1 MTNDRKTWF
10 ITGVSSGFGRAFA
23 EHALARGYNVVATA
37 RSIGKLECLVAKAP
51 SRVLAVTLDVDRPG
65 DAQAAIETAIAR
77 FGRVDVLINNAGYGI
92 VGAVEETPEAE
103 LRAVMETNFFGAMA
117 VTAAALPTFRRQKF
131 GAIVNLTSMGGQ
143 LSFAGFSAYSASKFA
158 LEGASEA
165 LAQEMAP
172 FGVKVMIVEPGAF
185 RTSFAAGA
193 LRHMPVIDAYQDIV
207 GPTRNFAHGMD
218 QTQEGDPAKAAVAI
232 EMALESDDTPLR
244 LPLGPDAIAAI
255 RGHSEALLAEIAAWE
270 KITNAT
276 SFARRIA

>member
-1 MTNDRKTWF
+1 MTNNRKTWF
-10 ITGVSSGFGRAFA
+10 ITGASSGFGRAFA
-23 EHALARGYNVVATA
+23 EHALDRGYNVVATA
-37 RSIGKLECLVAKAP
+37 RSIGKLESLVAKAP
-51 SRVLAVTLDVDRPG
+51 SRVLAVTLDVDWPG
-65 DAQAAIETAIAR
+65 DAQAAIEAAIAR
-77 FGRVDVLINNAGYGI
+77 FGRIDVLINNAGYGI

-143 LSFAGFSAYSASKFA
+143 LSFAGFSAHSASKFA

-193 LRHMPVIDAYQDIV
+193 LRHMPMIDAYQDIV

-232 EMALESDDTPLR
+232 EMALESDNTPLR
-244 LPLGPDAIAAI
+244 LPLGADAIAAI

-270 KITNAT
+270 KITSAT
-276 SFARRIA
+276 NFARRAA